1 MTSELTPTTH
11 PEMTGAS
18 RGDGRLAE
26 PHPPRVARR
35 LTVFTVADGLML
47 LIGLLAV
54 WLRFGELARLPLSA
68 AEATAALASHS
79 FWTAGTPAITP
90 ISPAYF
96 TFTNLIMGLGAD
108 GDAAARFV
116 PALFGVMTVLLP
128 WLWRGRA
135 RPFVWLA
142 AALFMA
148 VSPLLTA
155 VSRTAGGD
163 AIALFALL
171 LVVVA
176 GLDDRMGRGRAVAL
190 GAGLG
195 LGLTTSPLFY
205 TGLITLLPAAWIAGA
220 GRSLPPAR
228 RLQTIALSAAVT
240 FLLVAS
246 FVLLYPAGIG
256 AALRLFPAWLGQ
268 FGLAAADLN
277 TLFSPWLALLRYE
290 PAVFVLGVPAGVW
303 AMARRNRGGMG
314 LAVWLGLLLVV
325 MVLQPGVI
333 SNAAAALLP
342 GTLLVG
348 LLAETVFGARD
359 AYRFAEQRMFWSTA
373 VGLLGLGALVLAAFG
388 RFARLNLLTGENA
401 NLIVAA
407 ALAFVLAGLAVVLA
421 MAWESA
427 AARRGAFVGLA
438 ALLLFW
444 QWGSAWQLSR
454 LGANDPRERW
464 VISATDDSAPVM
476 ISLLRSTSLQMT
488 NSERDLNIFSTVES
502 PVLDWYLRDF
512 AGYESGAA
520 VPLDMAADVVIA
532 PAGAE
537 LALPSDYFGTDFG
550 LTQRELPPAEPSTL
564 SNMLKWLLFRESD
577 APLETE
583 RVVLWIR
590 SDLVQ

>member
-1 MTSELTPTTH
+1 MTSELTPITSY
-11 PEMTGAS
+11 PESAGRPRAS
-18 RGDGRLAE
+18 RRL
-26 PHPPRVARR
+26 VA
-35 LTVFTVADGLML
+35 FTVADGLMVV
-47 LIGLLAV
+47 IGLLAV

-79 FWTAGTPAITP
+79 FWTAGPPSIAP

-96 TFTNLIMGLGAD
+96 TFTNLIMALGAD

-128 WLWRGRA
+128 WLWRGRT
-135 RPFVWLA
+135 RPLVWLV

-155 VSRTAGGD
+155 ISRTAGGD

-176 GLDDRMGRGRAVAL
+176 GVGQRMGRGRAVAL

-205 TGLITLLPAAWIAGA
+205 TGLIAMLPAVWIAGTG
-220 GRSLPPAR
+220 GRRPPTR
-228 RLQTIALSAAVT
+228 RLQTVALGAAVT
-240 FLLVAS
+240 FLLVSS
-246 FVLLYPAGIG
+246 FGLLYPAGIG
-256 AALRLFPAWLGQ
+256 GSLELFSAWLAQ
-268 FGLAAADLN
+268 FGLPAAEGGS
-277 TLFSPWLALLRYE
+277 LFSPWLALLRYE
-290 PAVFVLGVPAGVW
+290 PAVFVLGIPAAVW
-303 AMARRNRGGMG
+303 AVARGNRGGIA
-314 LAVWLGLLLVV
+314 LALWLGTLLMI
-325 MVLQPGVI
+325 MVLQPGI
-333 SNAAAALLP
+333 MSNAAAALLP
-342 GTLLVG
+342 GALLAG

-359 AYRFAEQRMFWSTA
+359 AYRFAERRMFWTTA
-373 VGLLGLGALVLAAFG
+373 VGLMGLGALVLAAFG

-401 NLIVAA
+401 NLIMLA

-427 AARRGAFVGLA
+427 AARRGVFVGLA

-464 VISATDDSAPVM
+464 VMSGTDDAAPVM
-476 ISLLRSTSLQMT
+476 INLMRSTSLQMT
-488 NSERDLNIFSTVES
+488 NSDRDLTIFSQVES

-512 AGYESGAA
+512 AGYQSGAA
-520 VPLDMAADVVIA
+520 VPLESAAGVVIA
-532 PAGAE
+532 PEGVE
-537 LALPSDYFGTDFG
+537 LALPNDYFGTDFG
-550 LTQRELPPAEPSTL
+550 LTRRELPPAEAVTL
-564 SNMLKWLLFRESD
+564 SDTLKWLLFRES
-577 APLETE
+577 AVPLETE

-590 SDLVQ
+590 SDLVE